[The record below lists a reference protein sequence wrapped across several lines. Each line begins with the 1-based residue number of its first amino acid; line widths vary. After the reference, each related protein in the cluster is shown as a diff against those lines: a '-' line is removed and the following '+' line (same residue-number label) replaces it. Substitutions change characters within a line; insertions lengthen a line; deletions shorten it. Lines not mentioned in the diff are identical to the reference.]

1 MNTEAQNYSA
11 GDFIDYTPAADK
23 VAGEIVQIGTRA
35 AMCATAIAANALGP
49 AQIRGFLK
57 VRAAAVTGIKGEL
70 IGWDDDGDPYGG
82 TAGTG
87 AATTILAD
95 ADYLIGTL
103 TKALTAT
110 DGEALVDLNVFD
122 VVQTTTVT
130 LTAAQILLLAT
141 TQIELVA
148 APGADRF
155 IDPLSITMA
164 LDYGSE
170 VFTEPSAPDDLE
182 VVYDAAGGTSIADV
196 IGDFIINAADTI
208 ARPQIKDIAGA
219 AATTIVNKALVLDN
233 NGDNYGGN
241 ASGDSLLIVTTNYS
255 VRRAGLA

>member
-1 MNTEAQNYSA
+1 MNTEGQNYSA
-11 GDFIDYTPAADK
+11 GDFIDYTPGSVK

-35 AMCATAIAANALGP
+35 AMCATAIAASALGA
-49 AQIRGFLK
+49 AQVRGIVK
-57 VRAAAVTGIKGEL
+57 ARAAAVTGIVGEL

-95 ADYLIGTL
+95 ADYLLGRL
-103 TKALTAT
+103 AKALTAT
-110 DGEALVDLNVFD
+110 DGEAQVDLNVVD
-122 VVQTTTVT
+122 DVQTTSVT
-130 LTAAQILLLAT
+130 LTSAQILLLAT

-155 IDPLSITMA
+155 IDVHSITMI
-164 LDYGSE
+164 LDYGSN

-196 IGDFIINAADTI
+196 IGDFIINSADFI
-208 ARPQIKDIAGA
+208 ARPQIKDNAGLA
-219 AATTIVNKALVLDN
+219 VTTIVNKAVVLDN
-233 NGDNYGGN
+233 NGANYGGN
-241 ASGDSLLIVTTNYS
+241 AGDDSLLIVITNYS